1 MERAPSENYKPDKTG
16 EFRSR
21 AFVESISPT
30 TILPFLQQ
38 EIETF
43 ITPRIRDHLDS
54 NSLVGKILRD
64 LRLDEN
70 YKWNRRWI
78 IKSPETREEIG
89 TISLFP
95 SGDGKEKSGRWNERS
110 PFVASLFRS
119 SNESS
124 ARDTRIERVHSMFR
138 SRLKSAW
145 RTKNKREREI
155 KRKRKINSHLW
166 QNAVGKLEDLSNRTI

>member
-43 ITPRIRDHLDS
+43 ITPRIRDRLDS

-78 IKSPETREEIG
+78 IKSPETREDDIFISVGGWERKVWPMERTFPFRGESFQIVEWELGTRYAHWTGALDVSKSAEIG
-89 TISLFP
+89 VTN
-95 SGDGKEKSGRWNERS
+95 EK
-110 PFVASLFRS
+110 
-119 SNESS
+119 
-124 ARDTRIERVHSMFR
+124 
-138 SRLKSAW
+138 
-145 RTKNKREREI
+145 
-155 KRKRKINSHLW
+155 
-166 QNAVGKLEDLSNRTI
+166 

>member
-1 MERAPSENYKPDKTG
+1 MDIQKNVERAPSENYKPDKTG

-43 ITPRIRDHLDS
+43 ITPRIRDRLDS

-70 YKWNRRWI
+70 YK
-78 IKSPETREEIG
+78 
-89 TISLFP
+89 
-95 SGDGKEKSGRWNERS
+95 
-110 PFVASLFRS
+110 
-119 SNESS
+119 
-124 ARDTRIERVHSMFR
+124 
-138 SRLKSAW
+138 
-145 RTKNKREREI
+145 
-155 KRKRKINSHLW
+155 
-166 QNAVGKLEDLSNRTI
+166 

>member
-30 TILPFLQQ
+30 TILSFLQQ

-70 YKWNRRWI
+70 YK
-78 IKSPETREEIG
+78 
-89 TISLFP
+89 
-95 SGDGKEKSGRWNERS
+95 
-110 PFVASLFRS
+110 
-119 SNESS
+119 
-124 ARDTRIERVHSMFR
+124 
-138 SRLKSAW
+138 
-145 RTKNKREREI
+145 
-155 KRKRKINSHLW
+155 
-166 QNAVGKLEDLSNRTI
+166 